1 VAIWTVPATVLRLV
15 DADTPILLLDLG
27 WYVSYG
33 PARVRV
39 AHINAPE
46 LPTPEGIAARSFAAA
61 MLPVGL
67 KVTFASHS
75 LDKYGRPLGA
85 ITLPDGQDFGQAM
98 LDSGHAVP
106 MKG

>member
-1 VAIWTVPATVLRLV
+1 VTVWTVPATVV
-15 DADTPILLLDLG
+15 SVHDGDTPILLLDLG
-27 WYVSYG
+27 FYMTYG

-46 LPTPEGIAARSFAAA
+46 LPTPEGVAARDFATAL
-61 MLPVGL
+61 LPAGL
-67 KVTFASHS
+67 KVVFASHS
-75 LDKYGRPLGA
+75 LDKYGRPLGTIA
-85 ITLPDGQDFGQAM
+85 LPDGQDFGQAM

>member
-1 VAIWTVPATVLRLV
+1 
-15 DADTPILLLDLG
+15 
-27 WYVSYG
+27 
-33 PARVRV
+33 
-39 AHINAPE
+39 
-46 LPTPEGIAARSFAAA
+46 

-75 LDKYGRPLGA
+75 LDKYGRPLGT